1 MHNSKEAIYLVV
13 LEIKLYEYFNVVK
26 TNRVAMHTLVPK
38 KRVNCYPFRL
48 LEEIAR
54 FKFYHSDKKKKLKE
68 IKMQKYTF
76 RKKAHSFNVIMLFNE
91 DQKIE
96 DSSSIVYFQ
105 IIVIRTRI
113 YI

>member
-1 MHNSKEAIYLVV
+1 
-13 LEIKLYEYFNVVK
+13 
-26 TNRVAMHTLVPK
+26 
-38 KRVNCYPFRL
+38 
-48 LEEIAR
+48 
-54 FKFYHSDKKKKLKE
+54 
-68 IKMQKYTF
+68 MQKYTF